1 MEIDLST
8 KTYVVTGATSGIGLA
23 VAEALLSGGSAVIG
37 VGRSPQRCR
46 EAEQRLQ
53 QKYPAAQVSYLVADL
68 AEQREVK
75 HLAEQIRDLL
85 SSREIPTLNGLVNN
99 AGTFTYWFTQTSD
112 GIEMQWAVN
121 HLAPFLLTHELL
133 PLLEQTPLS
142 RVVTVSSG
150 SHYGGRL
157 NWEDPQLRHHYNGLQ
172 AYNNTKLCNVL
183 FTTELNRRLGE
194 ASNVHAFA
202 ADPGLVKTDMGL
214 KGTPP
219 LAGWVW
225 KLRRSGGTPPEVPAK
240 GIVYLL
246 TEPSIQ
252 HSKDVYWKDSRPKT
266 PSPKAMDGSTA
277 SKLWVLSEKMCGLSE
292 DEQHE

>member
-23 VAEALLSGGSAVIG
+23 VAEELLSGGSAMIG

-46 EAEQRLQ
+46 ETEQRLQ

-75 HLAEQIRDLL
+75 LLAEQIRDML
-85 SSREIPTLNGLVNN
+85 SSRGTNTLNGLVNN
-99 AGTFTYWFTQTSD
+99 AGIFTYWFTQTSD

-157 NWEDPQLRHHYNGLQ
+157 NWEDPQLRHHYSGLQ
-172 AYNNTKLCNVL
+172 AYYNTKLCNIL
-183 FTTELNRRLGE
+183 FTTELNHRLGE
-194 ASNVHAFA
+194 GSNVHAFA

-214 KGTPP
+214 KGTPL
-219 LAGWVW
+219 LAAWVW

-252 HSKDVYWKDSRPKT
+252 QSKDVYWKDSRPKT
-266 PSPKAMDGSTA
+266 SSPKAVDGSMA
-277 SKLWVLSEKMCGLSE
+277 SRLWVLSEKMCGMSE

>member
-1 MEIDLST
+1 
-8 KTYVVTGATSGIGLA
+8 
-23 VAEALLSGGSAVIG
+23 
-37 VGRSPQRCR
+37 
-46 EAEQRLQ
+46 
-53 QKYPAAQVSYLVADL
+53 
-68 AEQREVK
+68 
-75 HLAEQIRDLL
+75 
-85 SSREIPTLNGLVNN
+85 
-99 AGTFTYWFTQTSD
+99 
-112 GIEMQWAVN
+112 MQWAVN

-172 AYNNTKLCNVL
+172 AYSNTKLCNIL
-183 FTTELNRRLGE
+183 FTTELNHRLGE

-252 HSKDVYWKDSRPKT
+252 HSEDVYWKDSRPKA
-266 PSPKAMDGSTA
+266 PSPKAVDGATA
-277 SKLWVLSEKMCGLSE
+277 SKLWVLSEKMCGLNE
-292 DEQHE
+292 DEHHE

>member
-37 VGRSPQRCR
+37 VGRSSQRCR

-85 SSREIPTLNGLVNN
+85 SSREIHTLNGLVNN

-183 FTTELNRRLGE
+183 FTAELNRRLGE

-202 ADPGLVKTDMGL
+202 ADPGLVKTDIGSQGNTAAGRLGL
-214 KGTPP
+214 EAAPFG
-219 LAGWVW
+219 
-225 KLRRSGGTPPEVPAK
+225 R
-240 GIVYLL
+240 
-246 TEPSIQ
+246 
-252 HSKDVYWKDSRPKT
+252 DSP
-266 PSPKAMDGSTA
+266 
-277 SKLWVLSEKMCGLSE
+277 
-292 DEQHE
+292 

>member
-1 MEIDLST
+1 MEINLT
-8 KTYVVTGATSGIGLA
+8 NKIYVVTGATSGIGLA
-23 VAEALLSGGSAVIG
+23 VADALLSGGSAVIG

-46 EAEQRLQ
+46 ETEHNLQ

-85 SSREIPTLNGLVNN
+85 SSRGTSTLNGLVNN

-157 NWEDPQLRHHYNGLQ
+157 NLEDPQLRHHYSGLQ
-172 AYNNTKLCNVL
+172 GYNNTKLCNIL
-183 FTTELNRRLGE
+183 FTAELNRRLGE
-194 ASNVHAFA
+194 VSNLHAFA
-202 ADPGLVKTDMGL
+202 ADPGLVKTDIGF
-214 KGTPP
+214 KGTPL

-225 KLRRSGGTPPEVPAK
+225 KLRRSGGTPPEVPAR

-252 HSKDVYWKDSRPKT
+252 HSENVYWKDSRPKT
-266 PSPKAMDGSTA
+266 PSPKAVIGLTA
-277 SKLWVLSEKMCGLSE
+277 SRLWSLSEKMCGLSE
-292 DEQHE
+292 DEHHE

>member
-23 VAEALLSGGSAVIG
+23 VAEALLSSGSAVIG

-46 EAEQRLQ
+46 ETEQLLQ

-75 HLAEQIRDLL
+75 HLAEQLRDLL
-85 SSREIPTLNGLVNN
+85 SSRGTTTLNGLVNN

-112 GIEMQWAVN
+112 GIEMQLAVN

-133 PLLEQTPLS
+133 PLLEQTPFS

-157 NWEDPQLRHHYNGLQ
+157 NREDPQLRHHYSGLQ
-172 AYNNTKLCNVL
+172 AYYNTKLCNIL
-183 FTTELNRRLGE
+183 FTAELNHRLGE

-202 ADPGLVKTDMGL
+202 ADPGLVKTDIGF
-214 KGTPP
+214 KGTPL
-219 LAGWVW
+219 LASWVW

-252 HSKDVYWKDSRPKT
+252 HSKDVYWKDSHPKT
-266 PSPKAMDGSTA
+266 PSPKAVDGATA
-277 SKLWVLSEKMCGLSE
+277 SRLWDLSEKMCGLSK